1 MPRYFT
7 STILF
12 NKTAETLGGATFMEE
27 RRSQSN
33 SSSTETSESS
43 DTPSPEIDPKAMF
56 DNYMSEFQEKP
67 TPNTDSA
74 EEDGKWNPLASFHA
88 YLDALEKEPD
98 LYHIVTDGIKEL
110 RERVQFTE
118 NEYKEYYDEDFSLT
132 AYDISLKKS
141 EYNPENVYESSSK
154 FDILYILLN
163 WMQEAGVRGDCE
175 YNNAYPLTVI
185 QNEDISY
192 IWSVMIF
199 KDGTLKECSIG
210 EGRNNEETSIN
221 YRSIEDIQIEIA
233 DKPFQFSNSKS
244 ETIIK
249 IGNLEVLTEISNMA
263 WKDAK
268 KACVELGDR
277 WRLPTKDE
285 IKIIYENRD
294 KISRKLEIHP
304 YYYWTSEEGQYE
316 GMDGYAWNLNFV
328 DNEMRV
334 SLQFGERGV
343 LAVRE
348 ATAMNESSSQ
358 LTSDESEEMVSLDDV
373 LKNAAAARAAK
384 ESSSQEP
391 SFPPLTAEAIKFI
404 DEACVENGIN
414 ANSTVDDVEEIWDD
428 LVWDFGVADEC
439 NSDVEREKM
448 AKAFADYMA
457 YKRTQF

>member
-1 MPRYFT
+1 MSRIFT

-12 NKTAETLGGATFMEE
+12 NKSINSGGAAFMEE
-27 RRSQSN
+27 KRSQDN
-33 SSSTETSESS
+33 NETSPTEAAETTKT
-43 DTPSPEIDPKAMF
+43 DFDAKALF
-56 DNYMSEFQEKP
+56 NSYMSEFKEESA
-67 TPNTDSA
+67 PNNQTTEPSD
-74 EEDGKWNPLASFHA
+74 KWSPLSSFHA

-98 LYHIVTDGIKEL
+98 LYPIVTDGIKEL

-118 NEYKEYYDEDFSLT
+118 NKYKEYYDEDFSLT

-233 DKPFQFSNSKS
+233 DKPFQFSNYKS
-244 ETIIK
+244 ETIIN
-249 IGNLEVLTEISNMA
+249 IGNLEVLTEISNMG
-263 WKDAK
+263 WTDAK

-328 DNEMRV
+328 DNDMRV
-334 SLQFGERGV
+334 SLQGGERGV

-348 ATAMNESSSQ
+348 
-358 LTSDESEEMVSLDDV
+358 
-373 LKNAAAARAAK
+373 
-384 ESSSQEP
+384 
-391 SFPPLTAEAIKFI
+391 I
-404 DEACVENGIN
+404 
-414 ANSTVDDVEEIWDD
+414 
-428 LVWDFGVADEC
+428 
-439 NSDVEREKM
+439 
-448 AKAFADYMA
+448 
-457 YKRTQF
+457 

>member
-1 MPRYFT
+1 MSRIFT

-12 NKTAETLGGATFMEE
+12 NKSTHSGGAAFMEE

-33 SSSTETSESS
+33 GSSTATSESS

-56 DNYMSEFQEKP
+56 DSYMSEFQEES

-74 EEDGKWNPLASFHA
+74 EEDGKWNPLSSFHV

-141 EYNPENVYESSSK
+141 EYSPENVYESSSK

-163 WMQEAGVRGDCE
+163 WMQEAGVRGDCSH
-175 YNNAYPLTVI
+175 NDAYPLTVI

-210 EGRNNEETSIN
+210 PGRDNEETSIN

-233 DKPFQFSNSKS
+233 NKPFQFSNSKS

-249 IGNLEVLTEISNMA
+249 IGNLEVLTEIGDMA

-268 KACVELGDR
+268 NACVELGDR

-285 IKIIYENRD
+285 FKVIHENRD
-294 KISRKLEIHP
+294 KISRKLEINP

-316 GMDGYAWNLNFV
+316 GMDGYAWNHNFL
-328 DNEMRV
+328 DNKMVV
-334 SLQFGERGV
+334 SLKFAERGV

-358 LTSDESEEMVSLDDV
+358 QSSDESEEMVSLDDV

-384 ESSSQEP
+384 ESSSQQP

-439 NSDVEREKM
+439 NSDEEREKI